1 MELTKIVE
9 KTFENGGYTNSIKG
23 RYAVAIKGFEKQIDA
38 KEFNENDI
46 KEFVKENGQEFGTWL
61 EKGIVYLDKVECF
74 DNLEIALNEAKKR
87 QELAIFDLVELKE
100 IKIKGG
106 K

>member
-1 MELTKIVE
+1 MKTKKIVE
-9 KTFENGGYTNSIKG
+9 KTFKNGGYTNSIKG
-23 RYAVAIKGFEKQIDA
+23 RYVVAIKGFEKQIDV

-46 KEFVKENGQEFGTWL
+46 KEFVKENGKEFGTWL
-61 EKGIVYLDKVECF
+61 EEGIVYLDKVECF
-74 DNLEIALNEAKKR
+74 NNLETALDEAEKR

-100 IKIKGG
+100 IKIGG